1 MTETLSP
8 RHPGQPLPT
17 EVPPVVHSPSG
28 EQRSKA
34 QGSLILPAET
44 DPDHPDE
51 RSAVREMFGRHFRG
65 GLIIVTY
72 CIKTRCIRQFYQR
85 DFIYLSGLMHTLDKY
100 RHLRGVDQ
108 ALLDDTAAQLAGCLE
123 TTLESFRGRR
133 QQAQAL
139 VAEQAA
145 IDPPIRYPLAVQLD
159 VPIIS
164 PSAHSYMEMLAA
176 ADDAFAA
183 LEKCWLLALID
194 TRVRKLEEAALRQ
207 SIRLVSSVVRRCR
220 DDMTRHVRSIWPP
233 TEGRKG
239 PVHVVTPA
247 QAVAGVPPP
256 GARSSA
262 TPNAE
267 TVAANTPEASDS
279 SLQPI
284 FQDMQDAA

>member
-8 RHPGQPLPT
+8 LHSGQPRLAT
-17 EVPPVVHSPSG
+17 EVPHVVHNPPT
-28 EQRSKA
+28 EPRPKTRS
-34 QGSLILPAET
+34 SLVLPVGTGPER
-44 DPDHPDE
+44 PDE
-51 RSAVREMFGRHFRG
+51 RSAAKEMFGRHFRG

-72 CIKTRCIRQFYQR
+72 CIKTRCVRQFYQR
-85 DFIYLSGLMHTLDKY
+85 DFVYLSGLMHTLDKY
-100 RHLRGVDQ
+100 RQLSGVDQ

-133 QQAQAL
+133 QQALAL

-145 IDPPIRYPLAVQLD
+145 IDPPIRYPLAVRLE

-164 PSAHSYMEMLAA
+164 PSARSYMEMLAA

-220 DDMTRHVRSIWPP
+220 DDMTRHVRSVWPP
-233 TEGRKG
+233 TGHRNAA
-239 PVHVVTPA
+239 VHVVTPA
-247 QAVAGVPPP
+247 RAGAGVPPP
-256 GARSSA
+256 GARSGLVPD
-262 TPNAE
+262 TE
-267 TVAANTPEASDS
+267 KTTHTPEASD
-279 SLQPI
+279 LAILPV
-284 FQDMQDAA
+284 FHDMQDAA